1 MSNAKGECMMSSSS
15 LPKEIVENL
24 TSALVQGDKEGAVRV
39 VQDALDQG
47 INPLSLVQ
55 EVIVPTL
62 TEVGKRFE
70 DLDIFLPELMAS
82 GEAGN
87 ACTALIEQA
96 ILKSGNQIQNEGTV
110 VIGTVK
116 GDIHDIGKNIVASLL
131 KAHGY
136 KVVDV
141 GKDVPAAR
149 FIDEAEDNHADV
161 IAASALMSITR
172 AGARDVA
179 DLLRDRGLKDKYK
192 LIVGGGSITQEYSDE
207 IRADG
212 FSETGSGAVELVK
225 LLMAHKRGA

>member
-1 MSNAKGECMMSSSS
+1 MNSPS
-15 LPKEIVENL
+15 LPKEIADNL
-24 TSALVQGDKEGAVRV
+24 TSALEQGDKERALKAT
-39 VQDALDQG
+39 QEALDGG
-47 INPLSLVQ
+47 IPPFALVQ

-62 TEVGKRFE
+62 TEVGRRFE
-70 DLDIFLPELMAS
+70 ELEIFLPELMAA

-96 ILKSGNQIQNEGTV
+96 ILKSGNQMQSEGTV

-136 KVVDV
+136 RVIDL

-149 FIDEAEDNHADV
+149 FIDEAEANHADV

-179 DLLRDRGLKDKYK
+179 DLLRDRGLKDKY
-192 LIVGGGSITQEYSDE
+192 LLVVGGGSITQEYTDE

-212 FSETGSGAVELVK
+212 FSETGSGAVEVVKSLLVNRK
-225 LLMAHKRGA
+225 GA

>member
-1 MSNAKGECMMSSSS
+1 MSNAKGECKMSGSS

-47 INPLSLVQ
+47 INPLTLVQ

-96 ILKSGNQIQNEGTV
+96 ILKSGSMMQSEGTV

-149 FIDEAEDNHADV
+149 FIDEAEANHADV

-192 LIVGGGSITQEYSDE
+192 LIVGGGSITQEYSNE

-225 LLMAHKRGA
+225 LLMASKRGA